1 MRFVYYL
8 STTREMGYK
17 NWVVKT
23 FNNRYNK
30 RNRQYLTKVSKN
42 SPSSTGGRGIA
53 EKRKRTLVLRCEVWY
68 TIISRKDRKD

>member
-1 MRFVYYL
+1 MTENTRKMADFPADELPYEKCVKKGAFLRFVYYL

-30 RNRQYLTKVSKN
+30 RNRQYLKYAYIK
-42 SPSSTGGRGIA
+42 
-53 EKRKRTLVLRCEVWY
+53 
-68 TIISRKDRKD
+68 